1 MVLSLE
7 DDPLRWVS
15 TLHSFPDQ
23 SGLEDDGSSGKVEA
37 VMILRQRYGNFSG
50 LFINGHNAN
59 FKNLR
64 FDPKRTFLKGSLQ
77 SL

>member
-1 MVLSLE
+1 MYITVLSLE

-37 VMILRQRYGNFSG
+37 IMILRQRYENVALTVYRSTKMLPDCF
-50 LFINGHNAN
+50 
-59 FKNLR
+59 
-64 FDPKRTFLKGSLQ
+64 
-77 SL
+77 